1 MRKQIWLSIMLGLA
15 FRASAMRLMSDTV
28 VHTRA
33 FTLEAGERLEFIA
46 PTAERKTLHFTR
58 QVTVRPPS
66 TLFIFEF
73 AGAGEWAPRSPSST
87 AVRPS
92 PRARS
97 SRSTHVAER
106 APAGQ
111 ETDSQASSDEMRF

>member
-28 VHTRA
+28 THTRA
-33 FTLEAGERLEFIA
+33 FTFEAGERLGFIA

-58 QVTVRPPS
+58 KVTVRPPS

-73 AGAGEWAPRSPSST
+73 DGTGEWAPEIAIFYGGPT
-87 AVRPS
+87 V
-92 PRARS
+92 
-97 SRSTHVAER
+97 
-106 APAGQ
+106 PASAKQ
-111 ETDSQASSDEMRF
+111 